1 MYLIYYKTTD
11 GSRTWIKSEDHNI
24 KQSLHKIYIEPDTDK
39 NEVYYEKIKDWEQ
52 YTEG

>member
-11 GSRTWIKSEDHNI
+11 GNRTWIKATDEGLNTA
-24 KQSLHKIYIEPDTDK
+24 LHRIYIEPDTDK

-52 YTEG
+52 YTED